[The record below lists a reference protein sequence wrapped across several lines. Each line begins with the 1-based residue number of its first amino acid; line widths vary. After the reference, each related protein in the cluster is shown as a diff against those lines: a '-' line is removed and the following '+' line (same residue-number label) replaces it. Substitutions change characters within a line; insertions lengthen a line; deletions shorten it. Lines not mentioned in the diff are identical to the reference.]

1 MTGNIMNFGLL
12 SDIELDRLIGAL
24 IRLPPEE
31 RTRSTEMMGK
41 DASTEWEVRY
51 PGTISPSVYDL
62 AMSRGGFPSCYTG
75 ARSTVRLNAVEDQ
88 VKETT
93 NE

>member
-12 SDIELDRLIGAL
+12 SDIELDRLIGEL

-31 RTRSTEMMGK
+31 RTRATETMGK
-41 DASTEWEVRY
+41 DASAEWEVRY
-51 PGTISPSVYDL
+51 PGTISPTVYDL

>member
-12 SDIELDRLIGAL
+12 SDIELDRLIGEL
-24 IRLPPEE
+24 IRVPPEE
-31 RTRSTEMMGK
+31 RTRGTEMMGK
-41 DASTEWEVRY
+41 SASTEWEARY

-62 AMSRGGFPSCYTG
+62 AMTRGGFPSCYTG

-88 VKETT
+88 AKETT